1 MALCT
6 DSSDAIKRRYSESR
20 EDQDK
25 KLQTTYSENLPF
37 GRHNQ
42 RGYSRSGE
50 GGNATNSFC
59 NYDLHDVNVFRES
72 TNSDFKGICCSKL
85 CHTYIFTLH
94 GIWASLRQ
102 YIYIYI
108 HLSVNT
114 IVTTHHRTGDVQ
126 GQKTFLAPFAD
137 NQTRNYNK
145 ECLTR
150 HPSQSTLRPTGLS
163 NSKMKCEL
171 YTI

>member
-1 MALCT
+1 MSSEKAQIRTLKESAVANYVTHIYLLYMVYGLLC
-6 DSSDAIKRRYSESR
+6 D
-20 EDQDK
+20 
-25 KLQTTYSENLPF
+25 N
-37 GRHNQ
+37 
-42 RGYSRSGE
+42 
-50 GGNATNSFC
+50 
-59 NYDLHDVNVFRES
+59 
-72 TNSDFKGICCSKL
+72 
-85 CHTYIFTLH
+85 
-94 GIWASLRQ
+94 
-102 YIYIYI
+102 IYIYI